1 LSKAY
6 GLPGLRVGWCIAPP
20 DVVTACASVRDYT
33 TLALSPMV
41 ELVALRAVQNA
52 DALLQPRLTQARH
65 NLGLLDEWMSAHKDR
80 VSWVRPEAGVVAF
93 PRLLDVP
100 AVDDLCH
107 RLMREHGVLLV
118 PGTCFGRPGHVRIGF
133 GGATHELVQGLSALS
148 QLISDVG

>member
-1 LSKAY
+1 
-6 GLPGLRVGWCIAPP
+6 
-20 DVVTACASVRDYT
+20 
-33 TLALSPMV
+33 
-41 ELVALRAVQNA
+41 
-52 DALLQPRLTQARH
+52 
-65 NLGLLDEWMSAHKDR
+65 
-80 VSWVRPEAGVVAF
+80 VVAF

-100 AVDDLCH
+100 AVDDFCH